1 MQYLVYQLE
10 RGDQGTTHAQGYVEL
25 RVRTRFQA
33 AKGYLSARVHL
44 EPRKGT
50 AKQARDYSMKDDTRL
65 DGPFEFGEF
74 TDSFQGKRNDLVLLY
89 ECAKAGKR
97 SAEVA
102 ELMPAAYMRHYKAF
116 HHVRGIMPVEQCP
129 REVYVLEGPPGEGKS
144 HYVHATYPDAWFT
157 PIDDKGFWFDGY
169 EGHEVACIDD
179 FSGQWPLKALLRLLH
194 EWVERVPVKG
204 GYVRWNPRKIFI
216 TTNEPWR
223 TWYRREDP
231 VQHDIMIAAIAR
243 RIIHVH
249 YFRGWYE
256 GWEPEPE

>member
-74 TDSFQGKRNDLVLLY
+74 LNNTPGKRNDLLLLY
-89 ECAKAGKR
+89 EAAKAGKR
-97 SAEVA
+97 KADVLE
-102 ELMPAAYMRHYKAF
+102 EMPVAYMRHYKAF
-116 HHVRGIMPVEQCP
+116 QHVVNLLPAAQCQ
-129 REVYVLEGPPGEGKS
+129 RTVYVLEGPPGEGKT
-144 HYVHATYPDAWFT
+144 HYVRSTYPDCYIT
-157 PIDDKGFWFDGY
+157 PVDSKGFWFDGY
-169 EGHEVACIDD
+169 EGHDVALIDD
-179 FSGQWPLKALLRLLH
+179 FSGQWPLKALLRVLH
-194 EWVERVPVKG
+194 DWPEMLPVKG
-204 GYVRWNPRKIFI
+204 GFVRWNPKKIFI

-223 TWYRREDP
+223 TWYKREDAA
-231 VQHDIMIAAIAR
+231 QHDIMIEAIAR
-243 RIIHVH
+243 RIIPVQ
-249 YFRGWYE
+249 FSRQWV
-256 GWEPEPE
+256 EPD